1 MSAPGISRTIAVP
14 IAVLVTLLAGSEMGL
29 ASSDLTSG
37 RVPRMGSAQAFANAQ
52 STKIDIAG
60 TQTAALNAVEEPFAS
75 LDLHFSDGPL
85 ARIWQDVKVR
95 VLTDMARLALCAAQ
109 EVSCSPAARAVR
121 DIVSEA
127 RSRDGLARV
136 GFINRAVN
144 LAIKPTVDPFVWRS
158 PLETLSV
165 GAGDCKEY
173 AVAKYFTLLEAGIPE
188 PDLKL
193 VIVRDM
199 AARQDHAIVAVRIN
213 AAWFLLDNRWL
224 ALIRDIELSRAEPLY
239 MLDEH
244 GVRRFEPQQARS
256 TPTAQSGRAAN

>member
-1 MSAPGISRTIAVP
+1 MGAHQISRTIAMP
-14 IAVLVTLLAGSEMGL
+14 IAVLMALLAAPERAL
-29 ASSDLTSG
+29 ASNDLASG
-37 RVPRMGSAQAFANAQ
+37 DDPRTGSAKALANAQ
-52 STKIDIAG
+52 SAKIAIAV
-60 TQTAALNAVEEPFAS
+60 TRTEALNEEPFAS

-256 TPTAQSGRAAN
+256 TSTVQSGRAAD

>member
-29 ASSDLTSG
+29 ASSDLTSAHD
-37 RVPRMGSAQAFANAQ
+37 PRMGSAQAFANAQ
-52 STKIDIAG
+52 STKIDK
-60 TQTAALNAVEEPFAS
+60 TAALNAVEEPFAS
-75 LDLHFSDGPL
+75 LDLHFTEGPL

-173 AVAKYFTLLEAGIPE
+173 AVAKYFALLEAGIPE

-199 AARQDHAIVAVRIN
+199 AARRDHAIVAVRIN